1 MSSLFLFQNIEN
13 DSGMAWDI
21 LPVLNTSPESDN
33 DDDDPDFNSEDYHE
47 EWYSNSS
54 ESCRTSDEEI
64 EIPQKR
70 LKSENKRAVTNEL
83 KRNLKVIFST
93 TYISNLIS
101 IPTNFKRNVSPM
113 FFNNNFRS
121 ADFSGV
127 SGRPLSTVALL
138 SLYFN
143 FPRGWLRS

>member
-1 MSSLFLFQNIEN
+1 MIRVWLGTFYQYLIQVQKVTMMMMIQ
-13 DSGMAWDI
+13 I
-21 LPVLNTSPESDN
+21 LT
-33 DDDDPDFNSEDYHE
+33 EDYHE

-70 LKSENKRAVTNEL
+70 LKSENNRAVTNEL

-93 TYISNLIS
+93 TYISNLMS

-127 SGRPLSTVALL
+127 SSRPLSTIALL

>member
-1 MSSLFLFQNIEN
+1 MIRVWLGTFYQYLIQVQKVTMMMMIQ
-13 DSGMAWDI
+13 I
-21 LPVLNTSPESDN
+21 LT
-33 DDDDPDFNSEDYHE
+33 EDYHE

-70 LKSENKRAVTNEL
+70 LKSENKRAVTNKL

-93 TYISNLIS
+93 TYISNLMS

-127 SGRPLSTVALL
+127 SSRPLSTVALL

>member
-1 MSSLFLFQNIEN
+1 MIRVWLGTFYQYLIQVQKVTMMMMIQ
-13 DSGMAWDI
+13 I
-21 LPVLNTSPESDN
+21 LT
-33 DDDDPDFNSEDYHE
+33 EDYHE

-54 ESCRTSDEEI
+54 ESCRTSDEET

-70 LKSENKRAVTNEL
+70 LKSENKRAVTNEQ

-93 TYISNLIS
+93 TYISNLMS

-121 ADFSGV
+121 TDFSGV
-127 SGRPLSTVALL
+127 SSRPLSTVALL

>member
-1 MSSLFLFQNIEN
+1 MIRVWLGTFYQYLIQVQKVTMMMMIQ
-13 DSGMAWDI
+13 I
-21 LPVLNTSPESDN
+21 LT
-33 DDDDPDFNSEDYHE
+33 EDYHE

-54 ESCRTSDEEI
+54 ESCRTSDEKI

-70 LKSENKRAVTNEL
+70 LKSENNRAVTNEL

-93 TYISNLIS
+93 TYISNLMS

-127 SGRPLSTVALL
+127 SSRPLSTIALL

>member
-1 MSSLFLFQNIEN
+1 MIRVWLGTFYQYLIQVPKVTMMMMIQ
-13 DSGMAWDI
+13 I
-21 LPVLNTSPESDN
+21 LT
-33 DDDDPDFNSEDYHE
+33 EDYHE

-70 LKSENKRAVTNEL
+70 LKSENKRAVTNEQ

-93 TYISNLIS
+93 TYISNLMS

-121 ADFSGV
+121 TDFSGV
-127 SGRPLSTVALL
+127 SSRSLSTVALL

>member
-1 MSSLFLFQNIEN
+1 MIRVWLGTFYQYLIQVQKVTMMMMIQ
-13 DSGMAWDI
+13 I
-21 LPVLNTSPESDN
+21 LT
-33 DDDDPDFNSEDYHE
+33 EDYHE

-70 LKSENKRAVTNEL
+70 LKSENKRAVTNEQ

-93 TYISNLIS
+93 TYISNLMSIS
-101 IPTNFKRNVSPM
+101 TNFKRNVSPM

-121 ADFSGV
+121 TDFSGV
-127 SGRPLSTVALL
+127 SSRPLSTVALL

>member
-1 MSSLFLFQNIEN
+1 MIRVWLGTFYQYLIQVQKVTMMMMIQ
-13 DSGMAWDI
+13 I
-21 LPVLNTSPESDN
+21 LT
-33 DDDDPDFNSEDYHE
+33 EDYHE

-93 TYISNLIS
+93 TYISNLMS

-127 SGRPLSTVALL
+127 SSRPLSTVALL

>member
-1 MSSLFLFQNIEN
+1 MIRVWLGTFYQYLIQVPKVTMMMMIQ
-13 DSGMAWDI
+13 I
-21 LPVLNTSPESDN
+21 LT
-33 DDDDPDFNSEDYHE
+33 EDYHE

-70 LKSENKRAVTNEL
+70 LKSENKRAVTNEQ

-93 TYISNLIS
+93 TYISNLMS

-127 SGRPLSTVALL
+127 SSRPLSTVALL

>member
-1 MSSLFLFQNIEN
+1 MMMMIQ
-13 DSGMAWDI
+13 I
-21 LPVLNTSPESDN
+21 LT
-33 DDDDPDFNSEDYHE
+33 EDYHE

-54 ESCRTSDEEI
+54 ESCRTSDEET

-70 LKSENKRAVTNEL
+70 LKSENKRAVTNEQ

-93 TYISNLIS
+93 TYISNLMS

-127 SGRPLSTVALL
+127 SSRPLSTVALL

>member
-1 MSSLFLFQNIEN
+1 MIRVWLGTFYQYLIQVPKVTMMMMIQ
-13 DSGMAWDI
+13 I
-21 LPVLNTSPESDN
+21 LT
-33 DDDDPDFNSEDYHE
+33 EDYHE

-70 LKSENKRAVTNEL
+70 LKSENKRAVTNKL

-93 TYISNLIS
+93 TYISNLMS

-127 SGRPLSTVALL
+127 SSRPLSTVALL

>member
-1 MSSLFLFQNIEN
+1 MIRVWLGTFYQYLIQVQKVTMMMMIQ
-13 DSGMAWDI
+13 I
-21 LPVLNTSPESDN
+21 LT
-33 DDDDPDFNSEDYHE
+33 EDYHE

-70 LKSENKRAVTNEL
+70 LKSENKRAVTNEQ

-93 TYISNLIS
+93 TYISNLMS

-121 ADFSGV
+121 TDFSGV
-127 SGRPLSTVALL
+127 SSRPLSTVALL

-143 FPRGWLRS
+143 FPRGW

>member
-1 MSSLFLFQNIEN
+1 MIRVWLGTFYQYLIQVQKVTMMMMIQ
-13 DSGMAWDI
+13 I
-21 LPVLNTSPESDN
+21 LT
-33 DDDDPDFNSEDYHE
+33 EDYHE

-70 LKSENKRAVTNEL
+70 LKSENKRAVTNEQ

-93 TYISNLIS
+93 TYISNLMS

-127 SGRPLSTVALL
+127 SSRPLSTVALL